1 MLRAAESIETVLSYS
16 SGLDFIDLVS
26 DNLLL
31 FANLRS
37 PSFHCVHSNLSFS
50 HMMLCE
56 SARRSNRLIG
66 APRNR
71 PGISLTHV

>member
-26 DNLLL
+26 DNLPL

-50 HMMLCE
+50 
-56 SARRSNRLIG
+56 
-66 APRNR
+66 
-71 PGISLTHV
+71 LT